1 MHAAHCM
8 TDKAADTGTSF
19 AFELFTHATHFMG
32 QKVIL
37 LGLYNGQGL
46 DKEPESDMVTYSRAL
61 EVCSSPWLHLGK
73 HCNRIS
79 YHLDDGTACCASPCV
94 LEHHHL
100 LRIILRQ

>member
-19 AFELFTHATHFMG
+19 AFELFTHATIFMG

-46 DKEPESDMVTYSRAL
+46 EKEPDSDMVTYSRAT
-61 EVCSSPWLHLGK
+61 EVCILSWLNHWQAMQQSVVSLQHSGRK
-73 HCNRIS
+73 
-79 YHLDDGTACCASPCV
+79 Y
-94 LEHHHL
+94 
-100 LRIILRQ
+100 